1 MKTTTLIALAAAGAF
16 AYVVITKKAQA
27 ATAKPVSNLNN
38 NQQSAAPS
46 AIPFI
51 RFAAQDPKSLVTQV
65 NANQANGSTDL
76 FSYLFPNL

>member
-16 AYVVITKKAQA
+16 AYVVLTRKAQA
-27 ATAKPVSNLNN
+27 ATGKPVSNLNN
-38 NQQSAAPS
+38 DQQSAAPS
-46 AIPFI
+46 RVPFV

-65 NANQANGSTDL
+65 NENQSNPQDV